1 MRPGVHPQLKTA
13 REAIVLAHEP
23 LYPLSSVVEV
33 ACSDDETDKD
43 DAQQSSIKANTT
55 PRLVREL
62 TWHSDLLRSVFV
74 GLDEYRTRCTNSIPK
89 NTHARP
95 PRPRLRISKGPI
107 SEIKAPVGLPVDCY
121 SEQWLRTLTPFETSQ
136 IDAKQHPIL
145 QPLLSIVKS
154 L

>member
-62 TWHSDLLRSVFV
+62 TWHSDLLRSVF
-74 GLDEYRTRCTNSIPK
+74 
-89 NTHARP
+89 
-95 PRPRLRISKGPI
+95 RLRISKGPI